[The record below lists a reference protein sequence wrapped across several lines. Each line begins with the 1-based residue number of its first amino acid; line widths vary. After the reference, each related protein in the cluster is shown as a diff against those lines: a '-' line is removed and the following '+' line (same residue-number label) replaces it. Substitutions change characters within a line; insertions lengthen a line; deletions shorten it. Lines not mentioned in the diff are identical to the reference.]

1 MTPEERLA
9 AIEDLMRRFVDE
21 LTFNSAVVL
30 ETARRS
36 GVDLPFDIDQINAK
50 AAELRERVDA
60 AFADPES
67 EAEPPCPRGKQ

>member
-21 LTFNSAVVL
+21 LTFNGAVVL

-36 GVDLPFDIDQINAK
+36 GIELPFDIDEINAK
-50 AAELRERVDA
+50 AAELRELIDDVFTDEP
-60 AFADPES
+60 DP
-67 EAEPPCPRGKQ
+67 P